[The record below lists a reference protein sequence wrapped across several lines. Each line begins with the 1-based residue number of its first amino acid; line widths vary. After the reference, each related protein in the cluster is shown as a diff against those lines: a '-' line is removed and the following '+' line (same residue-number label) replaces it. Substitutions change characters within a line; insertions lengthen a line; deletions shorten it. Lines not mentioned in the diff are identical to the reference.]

1 MLSHVRPYVN
11 VKPRDQMLSLIRVRP
26 YVEA

>member
-11 VKPRDQMLSLIRVRP
+11 VKPRDHMLSLIRVRP
-26 YVEA
+26 YVKA